1 MGSALPS
8 IFIAPRSAKIT
19 GSICSGSP
27 VAFVVSRFLLFGLDL
42 LSNFGFIALEEALGE
57 EETLARSI
65 TDVCRCDRLNV
76 LPSRVP
82 ELTASTIGS
91 KGAL

>member
-1 MGSALPS
+1 MASALPS

-19 GSICSGSP
+19 VSRPSSP
-27 VAFVVSRFLLFGLDL
+27 VAFEASRFLLLGLDF
-42 LSNFGFIALEEALGE
+42 LSIFGFIALEEALGE

-65 TDVCRCDRLNV
+65 TDVCRCDRLKV